1 MATVDCP
8 HSNPLWFWLITQQAA
23 IRYSIILLFL
33 SNSIFLSR
41 IWVCIKGSWNW
52 TILLKC
58 LKINHKVIF
67 KCCMKFWTES
77 CQIVKQSSLFQANS
91 VQLNSLNRAFPTP
104 LVKIVPSEA
113 EFYHEMSE
121 HVCTRWTF
129 SHIRYVFLRC
139 LAFYSGTFRRWC
151 QRTNGTNGTIGS

>member
-1 MATVDCP
+1 MSVVKMATVDCP

-67 KCCMKFWTES
+67 KCCMKYLDRKLPN
-77 CQIVKQSSLFQANS
+77 CQNSHLFFKQTVYNWIVSIALFRHHLLKLCRLRQNFTMKWVNTSAH
-91 VQLNSLNRAFPTP
+91 VER
-104 LVKIVPSEA
+104 LVTSDGYI
-113 EFYHEMSE
+113 
-121 HVCTRWTF
+121 
-129 SHIRYVFLRC
+129 
-139 LAFYSGTFRRWC
+139 YSGMVY
-151 QRTNGTNGTIGS
+151 IHHHLPS